1 MGSEA
6 LIDDGRMHERK
17 EQLDNTYD
25 THRPTNTHKPTNT
38 CNMQAPVPI
47 RALKVLKSNR
57 FVLGQTVLSR
67 QYIEVCSCV
76 CVMLI

>member
-1 MGSEA
+1 M
-6 LIDDGRMHERK
+6 DGGAVISLPP
-17 EQLDNTYD
+17 EQYTVEFKIPD
-25 THRPTNTHKPTNT
+25 
-38 CNMQAPVPI
+38 APVPI

-76 CVMLI
+76 CVYVEC